1 MFKNESNRSLK
12 ISEEVR
18 SAESNYLIEKNDY
31 LSIEVYTHNGEQLI
45 DPENHLKE
53 ISNTTQ
59 TTSEEKNQYLVNID
73 GFVDFPMVGL
83 IKLEGHSISD
93 AEDILEEKFKEFYEE
108 PFVKLRY
115 LNKRVVLLGASGGG
129 QVIPL
134 ENENMKVTEVLALS
148 SNMEST
154 NKVNNIRLLR
164 GEEMYMIDFS
174 TLNGYLTDN
183 MTVQNGDII
192 YVEPVKKPFSEFIR
206 DNGPVVSMLSS
217 VVSLVVIIISLN

>member
-1 MFKNESNRSLK
+1 MFKNESNRNLK

-18 SAESNYLIEKNDY
+18 TAESNYLIEKNDY
-31 LSIEVYTHNGEQLI
+31 LSIDVYTHNGEQLI

-73 GFVDFPMVGL
+73 GFADFPMVGS
-83 IKLEGHSISD
+83 IQVEGLSISD
-93 AEDILEEKFKEFYEE
+93 AEDILEEKFKIFYEE

-148 SNMEST
+148 SDMEST
-154 NKVNNIRLLR
+154 NKTNNIRLLR
-164 GEEMYMIDFS
+164 GEEIYLIDFS
-174 TLNGYLTDN
+174 TLNGYLSDN

-192 YVEPVKKPFSEFIR
+192 YVEPVKKPFSEFVR
-206 DNGPVVSMLSS
+206 DNGPLISILSS
-217 VVSLVVIIISLN
+217 VTSLIAIIISIK